1 MPAKSSNVMYLYFKH
16 TQFIPTE
23 CTLPVTK
30 VRPALQHSKEW
41 KGKLH
46 ILLWRLFAALSGGE
60 YWLYELWK
68 DNRVVSTA
76 EVCTPN
82 PQLPFIARERGRERE
97 REATPHTISDR
108 A

>member
-1 MPAKSSNVMYLYFKH
+1 MPVKSSNVMYLYFKH

-60 YWLYELWK
+60 YWLYELRK
-68 DNRVVSTA
+68 DNCVVSTA

-82 PQLPFIARERGRERE
+82 PQLPFIARERARHG
-97 REATPHTISDR
+97 TPHTISDR